1 MCERLLGCEKAVDIT
16 VFPDVPAKISVEIS
30 SFPLSAEVCWPVRTP
45 NPDSNGRFSM
55 NRLALPAVLLALALP
70 PATHAQNA
78 SGIVSYFTGKQVLV
92 KIDMPGTQRGID
104 LRFNKDSPMNWKE
117 YSSRIKEYGT
127 AIHKGDIARITT
139 IVVKKDMIE
148 FQLDGG
154 GYGTFGDDTN
164 TTVVAKTVPKSDYE
178 KSLEQQIANTD
189 DPDKKRQLQR
199 DLDRERARR
208 ERQDAINQS
217 AAQVASQIKAQQ
229 VMDKRMQGGS
239 RFNLRWQGSIPP
251 GQLTPDA
258 VMACLS
264 EYVDF
269 NGFQT
274 AGPPQP
280 AAPAPSMA
288 ISPQPPGQPAL
299 SPTAQLQRGMSL
311 NDVANLLG
319 QGKLLSQST
328 GDNGLKTE
336 VYEYISGDR
345 RAEVT
350 FVEGTVVKFSITSQ

>member
-1 MCERLLGCEKAVDIT
+1 MLATLESRPQSQTAER
-16 VFPDVPAKISVEIS
+16 EIH
-30 SFPLSAEVCWPVRTP
+30 VY
-45 NPDSNGRFSM
+45 
-55 NRLALPAVLLALALP
+55 RLALRVALLAAAIPVFLCAVS
-70 PATHAQNA
+70 HAQTG
-78 SGIVSYFTGKQVLV
+78 SDIVRYFSGKQVLV
-92 KIDMPGTQRGID
+92 KIDMPGTQKGID
-104 LRFNKDSPMNWKE
+104 LRFNKDDPMNWKE
-117 YSSRIKEYGT
+117 YSSRLKQCGT
-127 AIHKGDIARITT
+127 AIRKGDIARVTGV
-139 IVVKKDMIE
+139 VVKKDMIE

-154 GYGTFGDDTN
+154 GFGTFGDDTN

-189 DPDKKRQLQR
+189 DPDKRRQLQR

-251 GQLTPDA
+251 DQLTPDA
-258 VMACLS
+258 VMARLS

-269 NGFQT
+269 SGLQ
-274 AGPPQP
+274 AGGPPQQP
-280 AAPAPSMA
+280 AAPPQSAA
-288 ISPQPPGQPAL
+288 ISPRPPNQLPPA

-319 QGKLLSQST
+319 QGKLISEST
-328 GDNGLKTE
+328 GDNGLKTQ
-336 VYEYISGDR
+336 VYEYHSGDR

>member
-1 MCERLLGCEKAVDIT
+1 MY
-16 VFPDVPAKISVEIS
+16 
-30 SFPLSAEVCWPVRTP
+30 
-45 NPDSNGRFSM
+45 
-55 NRLALPAVLLALALP
+55 RLALRATLLAVTIPVSLCLQS
-70 PATHAQNA
+70 HAQTG
-78 SGIVSYFTGKQVLV
+78 SDIVSYFSGKQVLV
-92 KIDMPGTQRGID
+92 KIDMPGTQKGID
-104 LRFNKDSPMNWKE
+104 LRFNKPSPMDWKE
-117 YSSRIKEYGT
+117 YSSRLKQCGA
-127 AIHKGDIARITT
+127 AIRKGDIARVTT
-139 IVVKKDMIE
+139 VVVKKDMIE

-154 GYGTFGDDTN
+154 GFGTFGDDTN
-164 TTVVAKTVPKSDYE
+164 TAVVAKVVPKSDYE

-239 RFNLRWQGSIPP
+239 RFNLRWQGSIPAE
-251 GQLTPDA
+251 QLTPDA
-258 VMACLS
+258 VMARLS
-264 EYVDF
+264 EYIDF
-269 NGFQT
+269 SGLQ
-274 AGPPQP
+274 AGEAPQP
-280 AAPAPSMA
+280 AAPPMGPA
-288 ISPQPPGQPAL
+288 ISPQPPNQPPPA

-319 QGKLLSQST
+319 QGKLLSDST
-328 GDNGLKTE
+328 GDNGLKTQ
-336 VYEYISGDR
+336 VYEYVSGDR

>member
-1 MCERLLGCEKAVDIT
+1 M
-16 VFPDVPAKISVEIS
+16 
-30 SFPLSAEVCWPVRTP
+30 
-45 NPDSNGRFSM
+45 
-55 NRLALPAVLLALALP
+55 
-70 PATHAQNA
+70 
-78 SGIVSYFTGKQVLV
+78 SYFSGKQVLV
-92 KIDMPGTQRGID
+92 KIDMPGTQKGID
-104 LRFNKDSPMNWKE
+104 LRFNKPSPMDWKE
-117 YSSRIKEYGT
+117 YSSRLKQCGA
-127 AIHKGDIARITT
+127 AIRKGDIARVTT
-139 IVVKKDMIE
+139 VVVKKDMIE

-154 GYGTFGDDTN
+154 GFGTFGDDTN
-164 TTVVAKTVPKSDYE
+164 TTVVAKVVPKSDYE

-239 RFNLRWQGSIPP
+239 RFNLRWQGSIPAE
-251 GQLTPDA
+251 QLTPDA
-258 VMACLS
+258 VMARLS
-264 EYVDF
+264 EYIDF
-269 NGFQT
+269 SGLQ
-274 AGPPQP
+274 AGEAPQP
-280 AAPAPSMA
+280 AAPPMGPA
-288 ISPQPPGQPAL
+288 ISPQPPNQPPPA

-319 QGKLLSQST
+319 QGKLLSDST
-328 GDNGLKTE
+328 GDNGLKTQ
-336 VYEYISGDR
+336 VYEYVSGDR